1 MRQRGARLA
10 TPEGAAAATP
20 LLIALAAVAVAAALP
35 RLWAVLHAPTGH
47 RLVDLSVYRDAGV
60 SLRHHRAVYE
70 HATPALPHP
79 LPFTYPA
86 FSALLAAP
94 LALIPTGT
102 LQVLWT
108 LLSVALLAWCV
119 WLSFRG
125 VLPPQPRSRALWL
138 VVLTAAAV
146 QLQPVYDV
154 FRFGQVG
161 LILLALVSTDLLVR
175 RVSGS
180 RGAGVLSGVATALK
194 LTPGIFV
201 PALWLAGRR
210 RMALLCA
217 GTAIGLT
224 VLAFAIAPHTS
235 HDFWFSA
242 LRHSGRLGDNADT
255 SNQAIRGMTLRAGL
269 PTAVTVLA
277 VLAVAAVGL
286 WRSARADSALGLL
299 ALTGLLAVLLSP
311 VAWIHHLV
319 WIVPVLGVLA
329 AARRWRWLLVVA
341 VFFALPL
348 PWWGRTL
355 VRHDVWGG
363 AVLQDAFGL
372 AAVALVLLLPLG
384 PRAALP
390 WRRSFGWWQR
400 KSVNRS
406 AASPP
411 YPSRRR
417 APASMAVPSL
427 PRRGRRRPT
436 QASR

>member
-1 MRQRGARLA
+1 
-10 TPEGAAAATP
+10 
-20 LLIALAAVAVAAALP
+20 
-35 RLWAVLHAPTGH
+35 
-47 RLVDLSVYRDAGV
+47 
-60 SLRHHRAVYE
+60 VYE
-70 HATPALPHP
+70 YATPALPHP

-86 FSALLAAP
+86 FSALLAVP
-94 LALIPTGT
+94 LALIPVGT
-102 LQVLWT
+102 LQILWT

-119 WLSFRG
+119 WLSFRE
-125 VLPPQPRSRALWL
+125 VLPPEPRPRALWL

-161 LILLALVSTDLLVR
+161 LLLLALVSTDLLVR
-175 RVSGS
+175 RVRRS
-180 RGAGVLSGVATALK
+180 RGAGMLTGVATALK

-210 RMALLCA
+210 RMALICV

-235 HDFWFSA
+235 HDFWFTA

-269 PTAVTVLA
+269 PTVVTVLA
-277 VLAVAAVGL
+277 VLVVAAVGL
-286 WRSARADSALGLL
+286 WRSARASSALGLL

-329 AARRWRWLLVVA
+329 AARQWSWLLVVA
-341 VFFALPL
+341 VFFALPI

-363 AVLQDAFGL
+363 SVVQDAFGL
-372 AAVALVLLLPLG
+372 ASVALVLLLPLG

-390 WRRSFGWWQR
+390 WRRIFGRRRR
-400 KSVNRS
+400 KSVNRP

-411 YPSRRR
+411 HPSRRQ
-417 APASMAVPSL
+417 APASMAVLWL

-436 QASR
+436 RASR